1 MLKKSESFANEAKK
15 LRYLYDYLMDFARK
29 QNNVYDIIR
38 QITDYVLSICIIRSG
53 GILDSTDEQPE
64 YTPYGLKIDGKK
76 LVIYSAGT
84 FGQQLMNR
92 FLENKRCNVVGW
104 VDDDY
109 WEYRRC
115 CMDVDPVES
124 ITGLEFDYILIATVD
139 KKLAEKISDR
149 LLDYGVSR
157 NSILTVSCEE
167 NIREKLLERYLDCK

>member
-29 QNNVYDIIR
+29 QNNEYDLIR

-53 GILDSTDEQPE
+53 GILDRTETEPE
-64 YTPYGLKIDGKK
+64 FTPYGSRIDGKR
-76 LVIYSAGT
+76 LVVYSAGT

-92 FLENKRCNVVGW
+92 FLENRICDVVGW

-124 ITGLEFDYILIATVD
+124 ITKLEYDYVLIATVD
-139 KKLAEKISDR
+139 RLLAEKVSSR
-149 LLDYGVSR
+149 LLDYGLGR
-157 NSILTVSCEE
+157 ERILTVSCDEAVREE
-167 NIREKLLERYLDCK
+167 LLERYLNCK